1 MNKSIKKKL
10 KHSVIGT
17 LILYFTLTALGLSG
31 FSLLSLFVISSVI
44 VFIGLEKFK
53 PLAIGVGVFLL
64 LMIVSSSEIVG
75 TLVALLNLMVGVGI
89 AVFGAMWM
97 LKNKKMLYKKFLL
110 FK

>member
-10 KHSVIGT
+10 KHSIVGT

-31 FSLLSLFVISSVI
+31 FSMLSLFVISSVI
-44 VFIGLEKFK
+44 VFIGLNKFK

-75 TLVALLNLMVGVGI
+75 TLVAMLNLMVGVGI
-89 AVFGAMWM
+89 AVLGTIWM
-97 LKNKKMLYKKFLL
+97 FNNKKMLYKKFLSI
-110 FK
+110 K